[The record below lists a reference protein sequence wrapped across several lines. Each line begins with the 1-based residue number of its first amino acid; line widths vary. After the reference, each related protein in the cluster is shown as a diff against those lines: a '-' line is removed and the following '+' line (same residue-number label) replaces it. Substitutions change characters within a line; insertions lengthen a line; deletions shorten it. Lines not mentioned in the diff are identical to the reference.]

1 MATVRGILRWALH
14 WWQSVYGIAKVT
26 VADALLTNVV
36 TADSLLTS
44 VVIADSFIT
53 RVTVADDP

>member
-1 MATVRGILRWALH
+1 MATVRGVLRWVLH

-26 VADALLTNVV
+26 VGDSLLTATA

-44 VVIADSFIT
+44 ISATDSLIT
-53 RVTVADDP
+53 RVIVMDDP